1 MKKKENNTSYLLLSL
16 FPVKAFF
23 LLLLFLDLAQSML
36 LFLLKYFPLSTTK
49 IVLIYKTSTIICS
62 YHNKLHGG

>member
-1 MKKKENNTSYLLLSL
+1 MKKKENNMSYLLLL

-62 YHNKLHGG
+62 YHNKLYGG

>member
-1 MKKKENNTSYLLLSL
+1 MKKKENNMSYLLL

-62 YHNKLHGG
+62 YHNKLYGG